1 VVRTRQH
8 RGAQFVDIIRIERVN
23 LIGRPMKLQ
32 RQADLKIERADR
44 RLVLRRVR

>member
-8 RGAQFVDIIRIERVN
+8 RGAQLVNVIRIERVD
-23 LIGRPMKLQ
+23 LIGRPVKLQ
-32 RQADLKIERADR
+32 RQADLKVERADR

>member
-1 VVRTRQH
+1 VVRARQH
-8 RGAQFVDIIRIERVN
+8 GGAQFVDIIRIERVN